1 MRNRQQGITLIGFL
15 IVASLTAFAVVLAMR
30 MAPVYFEYMSVKEA
44 MEKVAE
50 EPGAFNAS
58 PHTLRI
64 SLSKYFDVSYV
75 DTVKPSDIKLVRDR
89 TGKWLVLDYEVRRPV
104 AGNLYLVAVFKHKQQ
119 ITGR

>member
-1 MRNRQQGITLIGFL
+1 MRSRQQGITLIGFL
-15 IVASLTAFAVVLAMR
+15 IVASLTAFMVVLTMR

-44 MEKVAE
+44 MEKVAD
-50 EPGAFNAS
+50 EPGAFNAPPS
-58 PHTLRI
+58 TIRN
-64 SLSKYFDVSYV
+64 SLARYFDVSYV